1 MQKHILARS
10 EKGSVFGAAL
20 RGRVLWERVLDMCT
34 TAVYPGSFDPCT
46 NGHLDVIRRAA
57 RLFDN
62 VVVAVLINDA
72 KNPLF
77 TIEERVDMIKKVTK
91 QFPNVTV
98 RSFSGLLADFMK
110 ENNYSLIIKGL
121 RAVSDFEYEFQMA
134 LVNKDMCHK
143 AETIFLA
150 ADVASTFLSSSMVKQ
165 IAMFGGDISAFVPAC
180 ILDDINKRLILRKDK

>member
-91 QFPNVTV
+91 QFPTVTV

-134 LVNKDMCHK
+134 LTNRALSNE
-143 AETIFLA
+143 AETIFLPC
-150 ADVASTFLSSSMVKQ
+150 STEFMFLSSSVVKD
-165 IAMFGGDISAFVPAC
+165 IAKYDGCLEGLVPDEIIGAIKSRFGH
-180 ILDDINKRLILRKDK
+180 N